1 MTRTDLELYTKSD
14 VENARTK
21 GQLVGW
27 VQGGAVVLAGA
38 LLLSFIG
45 WIPTLV
51 VLGAGGVLIYK
62 LMSSPK
68 RD

>member
-1 MTRTDLELYTKSD
+1 MTRTDLELYTKAD
-14 VENARTK
+14 IEKARTK
-21 GQLVGW
+21 GQLLGW

-51 VLGAGGVLIYK
+51 VLGAGGLLIYK

>member
-1 MTRTDLELYTKSD
+1 MTRTDLELYSKSD
-14 VENARTK
+14 LEKARTK
-21 GQLVGW
+21 GQLLGW
-27 VQGGAVVLAGA
+27 VQGGTVVLAGA

-51 VLGAGGVLIYK
+51 VLGSGGLLIYK

-68 RD
+68 HD

>member
-14 VENARTK
+14 LEKARTK

-38 LLLSFIG
+38 VLLSFLG

-51 VLGAGGVLIYK
+51 VLGAGGFLIYK
-62 LMSSPK
+62 LTSSSK
-68 RD
+68 HD

>member
-14 VENARTK
+14 LEKARTK

-27 VQGGAVVLAGA
+27 VQGGPVVLAGA
-38 LLLSFIG
+38 LLLSVVG
-45 WIPTLV
+45 WIPTLL
-51 VLGAGGVLIYK
+51 VLGAGGFLLYK
-62 LMSSPK
+62 LTSSPK

>member
-14 VENARTK
+14 LEKARTK
-21 GQLVGW
+21 GQLIGW

-38 LLLSFIG
+38 LLLSVLG
-45 WIPTLV
+45 WIPTLL
-51 VLGAGGVLIYK
+51 VLGAGGFLLYK
-62 LMSSPK
+62 LTSSPK

>member
-14 VENARTK
+14 LENARTK

-27 VQGGAVVLAGA
+27 VQGGAVVLAGG
-38 LLLSFIG
+38 LLLSVLG
-45 WIPTLV
+45 WIPTLL
-51 VLGAGGVLIYK
+51 VLGAGGFLLYK
-62 LMSSPK
+62 LTASPK

>member
-1 MTRTDLELYTKSD
+1 MTRTYLELYTKSD
-14 VENARTK
+14 LEKARTK

-38 LLLSFIG
+38 LLLSVLG
-45 WIPTLV
+45 WIPTLL
-51 VLGAGGVLIYK
+51 VLGAGGFLLYK
-62 LMSSPK
+62 LMSTPK

>member
-27 VQGGAVVLAGA
+27 VQGGAVMLAGS
-38 LLLSFIG
+38 LLLNFLG
-45 WIPTLV
+45 WIPTLL
-51 VLGAGGVLIYK
+51 VLGAGGFLIYK
-62 LMSSPK
+62 LMSSRK

>member
-14 VENARTK
+14 LEKARTK
-21 GQLVGW
+21 GQLVGL
-27 VQGGAVVLAGA
+27 VQGGAVVLAA
-38 LLLSFIG
+38 SLLFSFLG
-45 WIPTLV
+45 WIPTLL
-51 VLGAGGVLIYK
+51 VLGAGGFLLYK